1 MKLLELFNFGVYG
14 SKLPGPL
21 RVVEEGPVVEPVV
34 VGAVGLR
41 VVGWGQDGHLVAV
54 DRVATEEML
63 HLQRTNSSN

>member
-34 VGAVGLR
+34 VRAVSLR
-41 VVGWGQDGHLVAV
+41 VVGRGQDGHLVPV
-54 DRVATEEML
+54 YGVAAKEVL
-63 HLQRTNSSN
+63 HLGRD

>member
-1 MKLLELFNFGVYG
+1 M
-14 SKLPGPL
+14 
-21 RVVEEGPVVEPVV
+21 VEPVV

-63 HLQRTNSSN
+63 HLQRTMCAIEQILPFRKFSSP